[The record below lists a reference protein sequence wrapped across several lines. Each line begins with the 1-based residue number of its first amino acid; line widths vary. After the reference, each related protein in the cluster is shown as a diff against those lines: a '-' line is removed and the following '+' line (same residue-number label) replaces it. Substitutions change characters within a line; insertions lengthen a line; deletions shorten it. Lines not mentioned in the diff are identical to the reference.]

1 MYLIVG
7 RNIGRN
13 FNIQLS
19 LTVDMLATPALTIKK
34 TKVSC
39 NLALHSVILKY
50 FFKAGKRDV
59 ACMRLH
65 LVLTCIKDGAY
76 FCYCEYVLR
85 IS

>member
-39 NLALHSVILKY
+39 NLALHPVIRK
-50 FFKAGKRDV
+50 
-59 ACMRLH
+59 
-65 LVLTCIKDGAY
+65 
-76 FCYCEYVLR
+76 
-85 IS
+85 